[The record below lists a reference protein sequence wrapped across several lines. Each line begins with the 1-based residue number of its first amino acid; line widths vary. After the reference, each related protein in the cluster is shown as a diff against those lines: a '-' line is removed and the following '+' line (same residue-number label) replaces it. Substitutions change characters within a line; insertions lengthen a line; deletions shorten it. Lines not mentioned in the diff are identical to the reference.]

1 MRCGPCGQDLFNPS
15 LFSLLHPRCPRSH
28 VSSTCP
34 FSSLRPDTLLS
45 SLRLL
50 PRPPIRPPVVSQEVL
65 RDSYRIIS
73 RSRVFFFFF
82 FFYVALNSEGDE
94 IERWL
99 MWRENELICILQ
111 RRHSNCHPTLLF
123 LVVFCYSL
131 SRSHISRAMRL
142 TCAAGQDCGLTFSF
156 SGPISRPPCHSPL
169 LSLLRTLHLTL
180 LPPNLCRQY

>member
-1 MRCGPCGQDLFNPS
+1 MVLAGRIYSIPLSFRSSTLVVHVLTFPLHVPS
-15 LFSLLHPRCPRSH
+15 PLSAPTHYSLPS
-28 VSSTCP
+28 VSSLAHP
-34 FSSLRPDTLLS
+34 SAHLLCHRKFYVIHTGS
-45 SLRLL
+45 FL
-50 PRPPIRPPVVSQEVL
+50 
-65 RDSYRIIS
+65 
-73 RSRVFFFFF
+73 FF